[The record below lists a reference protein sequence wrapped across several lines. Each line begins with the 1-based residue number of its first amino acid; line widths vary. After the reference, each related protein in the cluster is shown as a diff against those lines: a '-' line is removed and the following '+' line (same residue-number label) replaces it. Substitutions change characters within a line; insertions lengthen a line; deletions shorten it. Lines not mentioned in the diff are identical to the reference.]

1 MSALMKE
8 LLIDY
13 ADGKVDKEMA
23 FDIEQALDHLPTIRK
38 QLLLLY
44 SYGYSSEELAQ
55 AIAHPKLT
63 KQVIDLMLA
72 YSVEKI
78 AVILRISDKTL
89 ITYAKRN
96 GYAKSKIPEFEVY
109 LTQHSKQFT

>member
-13 ADGKVDKEMA
+13 ANGKVAKEMA
-23 FDIEQALDHLPTIRK
+23 FDIEQALDHLPTLRK

-63 KQVIDLMLA
+63 KQVIDLMLT

-78 AVILRISDKTL
+78 AAILRVSDKSL
-89 ITYAKRN
+89 VNYAKRN
-96 GYAKSKIPEFEVY
+96 GYAKSKMSEFEEY
-109 LTQHSKQFT
+109 LLRHSKQFT